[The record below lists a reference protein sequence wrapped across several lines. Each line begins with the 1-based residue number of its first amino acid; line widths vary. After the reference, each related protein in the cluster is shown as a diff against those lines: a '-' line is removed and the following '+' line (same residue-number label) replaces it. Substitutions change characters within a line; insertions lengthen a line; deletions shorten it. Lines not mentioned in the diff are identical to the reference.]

1 MAITD
6 FTSSAL
12 TGTNSQGT
20 ISLLASGTTTGFMVY
35 KNIKKEDGVF
45 DPDKG
50 VFDPDKFSSTVAS
63 TSLSLST
70 SLLEAYLN
78 GPLTY
83 EQMLNATILRDIK
96 DVVNNLPDE
105 NRQMLVNEVD
115 KKLQAIAM
123 NNTTQNSDT
132 LYSTEIPTQ
141 LSEIMFGNDDYQ
153 AKITEVKVYQKHR

>member
-6 FTSSAL
+6 ATSSAL

-20 ISLLASGTTTGFMVY
+20 MSLLALGTTTGVSAIN
-35 KNIKKEDGVF
+35 NIKNEDGYLNS
-45 DPDKG
+45 DEL
-50 VFDPDKFSSTVAS
+50 SSAMVP
-63 TSLSLST
+63 TSLST
-70 SLLEAYLN
+70 ALLTAYSEGL
-78 GPLTY
+78 LTY
-83 EQMLNATILRDIK
+83 EQMLNAIMLRDLEDIAN
-96 DVVNNLPDE
+96 VLPNE
-105 NRQMLVNEVD
+105 KKQMLINELD
-115 KKLQAIAM
+115 KKSQALAM

>member
-6 FTSSAL
+6 FTSSVL

-45 DPDKG
+45 DPDK
-50 VFDPDKFSSTVAS
+50 FSSTAAS
-63 TSLSLST
+63 TSLSA
-70 SLLEAYLN
+70 SLLTAYSE
-78 GPLTY
+78 GFLTY

-115 KKLQAIAM
+115 KKLQTIAM

>member
-45 DPDKG
+45 DPDK
-50 VFDPDKFSSTVAS
+50 FSSTVAS

-70 SLLEAYLN
+70 SLLEAHLN
-78 GPLTY
+78 GLLTY

>member
-45 DPDKG
+45 DPDK
-50 VFDPDKFSSTVAS
+50 FSSTVAS
-63 TSLSLST
+63 TSLST
-70 SLLEAYLN
+70 SLLEAHLN
-78 GPLTY
+78 GLLTY

-132 LYSTEIPTQ
+132 LYSTKIPTQ

>member
-45 DPDKG
+45 YPG
-50 VFDPDKFSSTVAS
+50 QVSSTAAS
-63 TSLSLST
+63 TSLST
-70 SLLEAYLN
+70 SLLVAHLN

>member
-45 DPDKG
+45 DPDK
-50 VFDPDKFSSTVAS
+50 FSSTVAS
-63 TSLSLST
+63 TSLST
-70 SLLEAYLN
+70 SLLEAHLN
-78 GPLTY
+78 GLLTY

>member
-6 FTSSAL
+6 ATSSAL

-45 DPDKG
+45 DPDK
-50 VFDPDKFSSTVAS
+50 FSSTVAS
-63 TSLSLST
+63 TSLST
-70 SLLEAYLN
+70 SLLEAHLN
-78 GPLTY
+78 GLLTY

>member
-6 FTSSAL
+6 FTSSVL

-45 DPDKG
+45 DPDK
-50 VFDPDKFSSTVAS
+50 FSSTAAS
-63 TSLSLST
+63 TSLSA
-70 SLLEAYLN
+70 SLLTAYSV
-78 GPLTY
+78 GFLTY

-115 KKLQAIAM
+115 KKLQTIAM

-153 AKITEVKVYQKHR
+153 AKITEVKVYQKHS

>member
-6 FTSSAL
+6 ATSSAL

-20 ISLLASGTTTGFMVY
+20 MSLLALGTTTGVSVIN
-35 KNIKKEDGVF
+35 NIKNEKRYFNSDEL
-45 DPDKG
+45 
-50 VFDPDKFSSTVAS
+50 SSAMVP
-63 TSLSLST
+63 TSLST
-70 SLLEAYLN
+70 ALLTAYSEGL
-78 GPLTY
+78 LTY

-123 NNTTQNSDT
+123 NNTTQNSDA

>member
-6 FTSSAL
+6 FTSSVL

-45 DPDKG
+45 DPG
-50 VFDPDKFSSTVAS
+50 SVSSTAAS
-63 TSLSLST
+63 TSLST
-70 SLLEAYLN
+70 SFLVAHLN
-78 GPLTY
+78 GLLTY

-115 KKLQAIAM
+115 KKLQTIAM

>member
-6 FTSSAL
+6 ATSSAL

-20 ISLLASGTTTGFMVY
+20 MSLLALGTTTGVSVIN
-35 KNIKKEDGVF
+35 NIKNED
-45 DPDKG
+45 G

-63 TSLSLST
+63 TSLST
-70 SLLEAYLN
+70 SLLTAYSE
-78 GPLTY
+78 GFLTY
-83 EQMLNATILRDIK
+83 EQMLNAIMLRDLEDIAN
-96 DVVNNLPDE
+96 VLPNE
-105 NRQMLVNEVD
+105 KKQMLINELD
-115 KKLQAIAM
+115 KKSQAIAM

-153 AKITEVKVYQKHR
+153 AKITEVKVYQKQLR

>member
-6 FTSSAL
+6 FTSSVL

-45 DPDKG
+45 DPDK
-50 VFDPDKFSSTVAS
+50 FSSTAAS
-63 TSLSLST
+63 TSLSA
-70 SLLEAYLN
+70 SLLTAYSE
-78 GPLTY
+78 GFLTY

>member
-6 FTSSAL
+6 ATSSAL

-20 ISLLASGTTTGFMVY
+20 MSLLALGTTTGVSVIN
-35 KNIKKEDGVF
+35 NIKNE
-45 DPDKG
+45 KG
-50 VFDPDKFSSTVAS
+50 YFNSDELSSAMVP
-63 TSLSLST
+63 TSLST
-70 SLLEAYLN
+70 ALLTAYSEGL
-78 GPLTY
+78 LTY

>member
-6 FTSSAL
+6 ATSSAL

-20 ISLLASGTTTGFMVY
+20 MSLLALGTTTGVSAIN
-35 KNIKKEDGVF
+35 NIKNEDGYLNS
-45 DPDKG
+45 DEL
-50 VFDPDKFSSTVAS
+50 SSAMVP
-63 TSLSLST
+63 TSLST
-70 SLLEAYLN
+70 ALLTAYSE
-78 GPLTY
+78 GFLTY